1 MQNTHLGD
9 LTQLAIM
16 ETNSA
21 RPTAAII
28 LWKCGPNN
36 SLGVIRTNW
45 VHGGCHR
52 TFISNSFALSLFC
65 GASPFSKS

>member
-28 LWKCGPNN
+28 LWKM
-36 SLGVIRTNW
+36 R
-45 VHGGCHR
+45 
-52 TFISNSFALSLFC
+52 A
-65 GASPFSKS
+65 K